1 MFFNAATFATVALA
15 TYAAA
20 TPAVVAR
27 TEPHP
32 SSSNCGTTTI
42 ECCKDVGTA
51 TSLESPLK
59 SAFIQHGLVSSLLVA
74 LGVVKVVDVVLGVV
88 VDPNVVLGLTC
99 STVAVGGSCNAQQV
113 CCENVAFNGLVNVG
127 CTAIDIL

>member
-1 MFFNAATFATVALA
+1 MFFNAATFATAALA

-20 TPAVVAR
+20 TPTIVAR

-32 SSSNCGTTTI
+32 SGNNCGTTTV

-51 TSLESPLK
+51 SSIESSLK
-59 SAFIQHGLVSSLLVA
+59 SAFIQHGLVSGLLVA
-74 LGVVKVVDVVLGVV
+74 LNVVKVVDVVLGVI

-99 STVAVGGSCNAQQV
+99 STVAIGGSCNAQQV
-113 CCENVAFNGLVNVG
+113 CCENVAFGKFAVR
-127 CTAIDIL
+127 TRSILA